1 MDGRRWSV
9 RPNEIALRVRQ
20 MEAKQWYVIC
30 YDITEPKRWRK
41 VYKKLNGYGRRLQY
55 SIFRCRL
62 TRRQIEKLR
71 WELEEMLDASDRLL
85 ILSICEICERHV
97 GLHNRPESWFEDSRP
112 FDFA

>member
-1 MDGRRWSV
+1 
-9 RPNEIALRVRQ
+9 

-71 WELEEMLDASDRLL
+71 WELEEMLDASQDRLL
-85 ILSICEICERHV
+85 ILSLCEICERHV
-97 GLHNRPESWFEDSRP
+97 GYIIDRNPGSTIRVRLILLDRRKHLRLLIELST
-112 FDFA
+112 